1 MLKYGAAS
9 ARWYLG
15 TRVRRSGWGQTLGE
29 ATWEGEQYLFQPQT
43 DWDHCRVCRIRPLA
57 GTGPAGNLAAEGRR
71 EISKRVKTTSY
82 TLGGSAVGPGARTF
96 EEKTGKSKQWYR
108 SCWRCV
114 GKLRPAPGRLALAT
128 RLRGLPCQH
137 WRPFPTMSGWAPDC
151 LGCGQEKGHG
161 HLRLLSNCI
170 LLSCPGGPQ
179 AERMRDPFTPKHW
192 QT

>member
-15 TRVRRSGWGQTLGE
+15 TRVRRSGWGQTWGE

-82 TLGGSAVGPGARTF
+82 TLGGGSAVGPGARTF

-114 GKLRPAPGRLALAT
+114 GKLRPAPGRLASLPGSEG
-128 RLRGLPCQH
+128 RHVSIGGHSLPCLAGLQ
-137 WRPFPTMSGWAPDC
+137 TVSGVAKRKDI
-151 LGCGQEKGHG
+151 G
-161 HLRLLSNCI
+161 
-170 LLSCPGGPQ
+170 
-179 AERMRDPFTPKHW
+179 T
-192 QT
+192 